1 MGIGKARAVW
11 KEAVAQDKARP
22 KSGRNRSEQE
32 FLPAAIEVMET
43 PPSPIGRAMT
53 LLLCLF
59 LLVALVWAWIGQIDV
74 VAVAQGKIIPSGR
87 VKLIQPAE
95 IGVVRAIHVRDGANV
110 KAGDL
115 LVELDSTI
123 SGADRDRSE
132 RELLA
137 ISIDRARLEAM
148 MASPTEPE
156 LFFSPPTDASEE
168 IVATQRQLMRSETE
182 RLRSSLAGLDEE
194 EKRRLAQLAGSKSQI
209 EKLQRVV
216 PLVRQNAN
224 AIGELTE
231 QGYAGRL
238 RHNEVLERLV
248 TAEKDL
254 QTEKS
259 RLVEA
264 EAGLAAIREQRKQ
277 VDSEFRSQVLR
288 DLAAAKE
295 RQAGIEQELKKATQ
309 RTVFQSLRAPVDGTV
324 QQLNVNTVGGVVQP
338 AETLMLIVPQD
349 SRLEVE
355 VSLLNKDKGFVR
367 TGQEAEVKFDAFPYT
382 IYGIVAGRVS
392 EISPD
397 AITREKEG
405 LIYLARVELDR
416 TTISAQGQDVALG
429 PGMAAAVEIKTGKR
443 RVLEYMLDPL
453 VRYRSEAMRER

>member
-1 MGIGKARAVW
+1 
-11 KEAVAQDKARP
+11 
-22 KSGRNRSEQE
+22 
-32 FLPAAIEVMET
+32 
-43 PPSPIGRAMT
+43 
-53 LLLCLF
+53 
-59 LLVALVWAWIGQIDV
+59 
-74 VAVAQGKIIPSGR
+74 
-87 VKLIQPAE
+87 
-95 IGVVRAIHVRDGANV
+95 
-110 KAGDL
+110 
-115 LVELDSTI
+115 
-123 SGADRDRSE
+123 
-132 RELLA
+132 
-137 ISIDRARLEAM
+137 
-148 MASPTEPE
+148 
-156 LFFSPPTDASEE
+156 
-168 IVATQRQLMRSETE
+168 MRSETE